1 MPTLASLLP
10 LQDTLERHP
19 DARKPILAAEIAKRE
34 VEIILLRSHRS
45 LLHMQLW
52 NALQT
57 AIIVGL
63 VVFSFGAALSGLVQV
78 SKTTQRITD
87 WSNTLSG
94 NILTRSLQGE
104 FQSLIPTS
112 TALEV
117 AGRVPFWNLRS
128 ALWLALTVAVTVLV
142 IRVIQGA
149 LHWKASR
156 RLRRE
161 ERRLAEEIEALQTW
175 TN

>member
-1 MPTLASLLP
+1 MPTPASLLS

-19 DARKPILAAEIAKRE
+19 DARKPILDAEIARRE
-34 VEIILLRSHRS
+34 TEIILLRSHRS

-57 AIIVGL
+57 SIIVGL

-78 SKTTQRITD
+78 SKATQRFTA

-128 ALWLALTVAVTVLV
+128 ALWLALTVAITILV
-142 IRVIQGA
+142 IRFIQSA
-149 LHWKASR
+149 LHWRASR
-156 RLRRE
+156 LLKHE
-161 ERRLAEEIEALQTW
+161 ARRLSEEVITLKSW
-175 TN
+175 L